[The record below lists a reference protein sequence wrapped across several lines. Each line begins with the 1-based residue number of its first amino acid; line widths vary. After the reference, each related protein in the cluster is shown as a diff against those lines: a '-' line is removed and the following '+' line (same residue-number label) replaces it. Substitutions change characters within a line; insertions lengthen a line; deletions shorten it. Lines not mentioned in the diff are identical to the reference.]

1 MVWTSLSSLL
11 FTSKLAFK
19 HRPYVVELFEMRYRF
34 ICWSYSIMSILCR
47 GLTVYFVWK
56 FVEFHFSSDSNFE
69 RFYWL
74 AATKHSTFNHYL
86 ILKFV
91 FSQRVSALNHLVPS
105 ISGSIL
111 KVCLV
116 SSEWPG
122 PQFWLATI
130 KPLIWLKF
138 YHGWHY
144 PTTLFISHFS

>member
-19 HRPYVVELFEMRYRF
+19 HRLYVVELFEMCYRF
-34 ICWSYSIMSILCR
+34 ICWSYIIMSILCR

-56 FVEFHFSSDSNFE
+56 FVEFHFSSDSYFD

-86 ILKFV
+86 ILKIV
-91 FSQRVSALNHLVPS
+91 FSLRVSDLNHLVPTI
-105 ISGSIL
+105 ISWSIL

-130 KPLIWLKF
+130 KPLIELKLNHLS
-138 YHGWHY
+138 Y
-144 PTTLFISHFS
+144 